1 MRTSG
6 GYWSSPSGLGPLA
19 PRRRAYPGGTR
30 CAKRQSARHHRA
42 RPRRCPGA
50 RSTGQPGRSRRGDN
64 ATAREQREAP
74 ISSGAP
80 PGEPKGR
87 APNCARSTRRA
98 PSSPTHGLSP
108 MHSPLLGRLLT
119 NAITQSRRGPSKLIL
134 VSATR
139 ERRRTHGSVSAS
151 KRGRRACGH
160 ATRCKVAAWRGF
172 VRTRRLLR

>member
-6 GYWSSPSGLGPLA
+6 GYWSERIGTAGT
-19 PRRRAYPGGTR
+19 RRRAYPGGTR
-30 CAKRQSARHHRA
+30 CAKRQFARRHRA

-119 NAITQSRRGPSKLIL
+119 NAITQSRRGPSKLA
-134 VSATR
+134 SATRER
-139 ERRRTHGSVSAS
+139 ERRRTHGSMSAS
-151 KRGRRACGH
+151 KRGRRSCGH
-160 ATRCKVAAWRGF
+160 ATRCKIAAWRGF

>member
-30 CAKRQSARHHRA
+30 CAERQSSASS
-42 RPRRCPGA
+42 PSPTTECPGA
-50 RSTGQPGRSRRGDN
+50 RSTGQPARSRRGDN

-98 PSSPTHGLSP
+98 PSSPTHGSSP

-119 NAITQSRRGPSKLIL
+119 NAITQSRRGPSKPIL

-139 ERRRTHGSVSAS
+139 ERRRTHGSISAS

-160 ATRCKVAAWRGF
+160 ATRCKIAAWRGF